1 MLYIGEFYGTSQAL
15 IYKER
20 EKKEER
26 EEEEEGRR
34 GGRLNHGKAW

>member
-1 MLYIGEFYGTSQAL
+1 MVHLNKAV

-20 EKKEER
+20 EKEER

-34 GGRLNHGKAW
+34 GGRLNYGKAWGWGV